1 MVVQA
6 LHVDSSNMGPSLI
19 VGVGNYI
26 GGSVW
31 IQDMGAESVKEK
43 FIEFDGNVPHATLPF
58 AGTRYTLVF
67 FSHSSW
73 AKAKPMDQLQ
83 LRNYGFPLPKSETE
97 KAEYENKNTRITQ
110 GKKLFNAYVQSKECP
125 VPPTEDQVKAAE
137 MAAYKKRI
145 ANLRVRDEK
154 ACVRFQPLMNKEWQ
168 RLKLPKNAK
177 LETVSKFCSTEL
189 WKQMS
194 SATITRADLLG
205 MISGVGRRAQHG
217 R

>member
-6 LHVDSSNMGPSLI
+6 LHVDSNNMGPSLI
-19 VGVGNYI
+19 VGVGNYV

-31 IQDMGAESVKEK
+31 IQDMGAENVKEK

-73 AKAKPMDQLQ
+73 AKAKPVDQLQ
-83 LRNYGFPLPKSETE
+83 LRNCGFPLPKSETE

-110 GKKLFNAYVQSKECP
+110 GKKLFKAYVQSKECP
-125 VPPTEDQVKAAE
+125 VALTEDQVKAAE

-145 ANLRVRDEK
+145 ENLRVRDDK
-154 ACVRFQPLMNKEWQ
+154 ACVRFQPLMNKEWK
-168 RLKLPKNAK
+168 RLGLPRNTK

-194 SATITRADLLG
+194 NATITRTDLVR
-205 MISGVGRRAQHG
+205 MISGVGRKAHHG